1 MAIVAW
7 CDFRSSEIMNK
18 SGSWAGT
25 ELSVSRLRQI
35 DGLDGVHVLAVML
48 VWISR
53 IFIAAPKL
61 LGQNW
66 CRVFTRG
73 GYLGV
78 KGFLCKGGS

>member
-1 MAIVAW
+1 MTI
-7 CDFRSSEIMNK
+7 SEA
-18 SGSWAGT
+18 SGVEQT
-25 ELSVSRLRQI
+25 HMPRLKRI